1 MECTVGRGAH
11 RVRVRQSKKEIMKI
25 ATFLIAACAMLAG
38 TGAQA
43 IKDFPRSAYKAEMLV
58 KFPES
63 TVACISKEALGEF
76 TVRSLRGEKT
86 KANAIAKEYCTM
98 LSPIRKFKVLS
109 VEFSEDGLMGMLEVV
124 GEKSKEARGAWVF
137 SIGAEPTK

>member
-1 MECTVGRGAH
+1 
-11 RVRVRQSKKEIMKI
+11 
-25 ATFLIAACAMLAG
+25 
-38 TGAQA
+38 
-43 IKDFPRSAYKAEMLV
+43 
-58 KFPES
+58 
-63 TVACISKEALGEF
+63 
-76 TVRSLRGEKT
+76 
-86 KANAIAKEYCTM
+86 M